1 MEWFFL
7 GYLGGL
13 QGGLQ
18 GHYHMPWL
26 ELLFRLLAFP
36 PDPYFWVNT
45 FHSLVFFSDVLTRS
59 WEVDCRSVAMVTS
72 LLLRRVP
79 TLQEIDV
86 VCVLIYLSK
95 MQ

>member
-1 MEWFFL
+1 MCLGLSCFFAC
-7 GYLGGL
+7 
-13 QGGLQ
+13 
-18 GHYHMPWL
+18 
-26 ELLFRLLAFP
+26 LLFLQTHIFG
-36 PDPYFWVNT
+36 YKNT
-45 FHSLVFFSDVLTRS
+45 FHSLVFFSDVLTHT